1 MSEPRGIP
9 LNCVDANGE
18 TICINDKIESSDG
31 SVNGVVMSGTDSNL
45 NIQIGQ
51 NELVQVKPSEVKI
64 QKAMEAQ
71 VTKKSKF
78 ESVESFIK
86 NNDIKRLNE
95 SIDKSKNYDFLERGR
110 LKRIVESLKNG
121 DGKYQFNDQYVNKF
135 QSVFENEIKEDELN
149 TQKFVNNADE
159 LINALFST
167 PQKDI
172 SYENVTPEVIDSFNR
187 QYAELK
193 SAYPDFDYG
202 DPNTWGLYNSEAYDM
217 FNLMRSEFITSVVHQ
232 VEYEPVQEGYKT
244 NGGQP
249 IEIYGIDKD
258 GFYVVNRAGS
268 IEKHDTV
275 SLHENFIVPYE
286 NIKFSVSKIPQK
298 LYESNDKTKNLVP
311 LYEAEGTIYY
321 RDSKNVVRTCN
332 EQHDTDIMSA
342 MLKIFKEANDQI
354 ATALKKKVNE
364 SKSFDQILS
373 MLTKGSKDDEN
384 LQSETYKS
392 INDFV
397 ADKNNDSKKKRKLI
411 DDYFAKYFMAGD
423 AGASTDSDEKI
434 IKFWIDS
441 DAADKA
447 DINENDDFAS
457 KKFASFKAEPVEE
470 EAKFGS
476 MITVKDDLVQMD
488 GKLVAMDAKHVLIE
502 ADNDPFGG
510 VPKKS
515 AEELELYWSKHFKKE
530 DYSKDFK
537 FDPNKWYFQFGKSH
551 IISES
556 STITADAL
564 NQLKEIIYDKLDNGS
579 IRHLYK
585 YLFKKTVQADQAVR
599 DEIYKHFQ
607 EDPNA
612 EKDRKHLFGMWLGE
626 EKETE
631 ITQDELYKYFD
642 SEAIAT
648 IAFSNAPM
656 MIRTDKNGN
665 PATIIRTE
673 TGKFKMVAED

>member
-9 LNCVDANGE
+9 LNCVDTNGE

-135 QSVFENEIKEDELN
+135 HPIFENEIKEDELN

-159 LINALFST
+159 LIAALFST

-193 SAYPDFDYG
+193 SAYPDFDYS

-286 NIKFSVSKIPQK
+286 NIKFSESKIPQK

-321 RDSKNVVRTCN
+321 RDSKNVVRTCS

-364 SKSFDQILS
+364 
-373 MLTKGSKDDEN
+373 T
-384 LQSETYKS
+384 
-392 INDFV
+392 
-397 ADKNNDSKKKRKLI
+397 
-411 DDYFAKYFMAGD
+411 AGD
-423 AGASTDSDEKI
+423 HKTPQAFWDAEYMDIIKQLDLPSSFKI
-434 IKFWIDS
+434 ITWNDL
-441 DAADKA
+441 DDKTKEEIRNYYTNNYMKRYPA
-447 DINENDDFAS
+447 KTEENEQGDDFAS
-457 KKFASFKAEPVEE
+457 QKFAAFKTEPVKEN
-470 EAKFGS
+470 AKIGD
-476 MITVKDDLVQMD
+476 MITVSDDLVKMK
-488 GKLVAMDAKHVLIE
+488 GKLVAMDAKCVLIE
-502 ADNDPFGG
+502 SDNDPFGG

-515 AEELELYWSKHFKKE
+515 AEELESYWSKHFKKE

-537 FDPNKWYFQFGKSH
+537 FDPNKWYFQFKASDV
-551 IISES
+551 INEA
-556 STITADAL
+556 STITTDAL

-579 IRHLYK
+579 IRHLYR
-585 YLFKKTVQADQAVR
+585 YLFKKTVQADQTVR
-599 DEIYKHFQ
+599 DEIYKYFQ

-626 EKETE
+626 SFDAE
-631 ITQDELYKYFD
+631 ITRDELYKHFD
-642 SEAIAT
+642 PEVVAT
-648 IAFSNAPM
+648 VAFSDAPM
-656 MIRTDKNGN
+656 LMRTDKDGN
-665 PATIIRTE
+665 IATLVSTE
-673 TGKFKMVAED
+673 DNKYRLTKGMSV